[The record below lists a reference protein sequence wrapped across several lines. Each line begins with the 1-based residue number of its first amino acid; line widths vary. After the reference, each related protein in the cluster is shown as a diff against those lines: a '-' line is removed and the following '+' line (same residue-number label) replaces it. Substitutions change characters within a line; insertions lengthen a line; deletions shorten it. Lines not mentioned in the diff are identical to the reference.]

1 MKKLFLL
8 SILTIVLAIT
18 IGFFPKDASAE
29 DVEYQVINYLVGVNF
44 IPVPD
49 VEKHAIGTYERRGVA
64 IFKNG
69 ETAAFHTRGLWDFV
83 NHNGVF
89 NGYQTLTFPDGSTNM
104 IKYSGNMTTE
114 GEDLPTLKAKGEYV
128 KGTGKYEGIKGNVTI
143 EGKYITP
150 YNKETKGDAV
160 FNQKAS
166 YTLPK

>member
-1 MKKLFLL
+1 MVNESGNWLLMKIELLLVVSMYDSLCQQPTKGGKRMKKLFLL
-8 SILTIVLAIT
+8 STIAFVFTIT
-18 IGFFPKDASAE
+18 MGFFLNNAQAE
-29 DVEYQVINYLVGVNF
+29 EVEYQVVNYLVGVNY

-49 VEKHAIGTYERRGVA
+49 VDKHAIGTYERRGVA

-114 GEDLPTLKAKGEYV
+114 GENLPTLKAKG
-128 KGTGKYEGIKGNVTI
+128 
-143 EGKYITP
+143 
-150 YNKETKGDAV
+150 
-160 FNQKAS
+160 
-166 YTLPK
+166 

>member
-1 MKKLFLL
+1 MKKLILL
-8 SILTIVLAIT
+8 SVIT
-18 IGFFPKDASAE
+18 FVFSFTFGLYPNNAKAE
-29 DVEYQVINYLVGVNF
+29 DVEYQVVNYLDGVNF

-83 NHNGVF
+83 DHNGVF
-89 NGYQTLTFPDGSTNM
+89 NGYQTLTFPDGSTNT
-104 IKYSGNMTTE
+104 IKYSGNMTKE
-114 GEDLPTLKAKGEYV
+114 GENLPTLKAKGEYV

-150 YNKETKGDAV
+150 YNKETKADAV

>member
-8 SILTIVLAIT
+8 STIVFVFTIT
-18 IGFFPKDASAE
+18 MGFFLNNAQAE
-29 DVEYQVINYLVGVNF
+29 EVEYQVVNYLVGVNY

-49 VEKHAIGTYERRGVA
+49 VEKHGIGTYERRGVA

-69 ETAAFHTRGLWDFV
+69 ETAAFHTRGLWDFI

-114 GEDLPTLKAKGEYV
+114 GENLPTLKAKGEYIN
-128 KGTGKYEGIKGNVTI
+128 GTGKYEGIKGSVTYTS
-143 EGKYITP
+143 KFITP
-150 YNKETKGDAV
+150 YNDKTKGDTV
-160 FNQKAS
+160 MKAKGS

>member
-1 MKKLFLL
+1 MPMQKMQN
-8 SILTIVLAIT
+8 
-18 IGFFPKDASAE
+18 D
-29 DVEYQVINYLVGVNF
+29 QVINYLVEVNF

-49 VEKHAIGTYERRGVA
+49 VEKHAIGTYERMGVA

-69 ETAAFHTRGLWDFV
+69 ETAAFQTRGLWDFV

-114 GEDLPTLKAKGEYV
+114 GENLPTLKAKGEYV

>member
-1 MKKLFLL
+1 M
-8 SILTIVLAIT
+8 
-18 IGFFPKDASAE
+18 GFFLNNAQAE
-29 DVEYQVINYLVGVNF
+29 EVEYQVVNYLVGVNY

-49 VEKHAIGTYERRGVA
+49 VDKHAIGTYERRGVA

-114 GEDLPTLKAKGEYV
+114 GENLPTLKAKGEYV

-150 YNKETKGDAV
+150 YSKETKADAV